1 MKCGEV
7 AWWKEVKRSDA
18 LNSLI
23 SIYLFFG
30 YITSMRF
37 YEETWTVT
45 QKVLSVNS
53 HWLKEN

>member
-7 AWWKEVKRSDA
+7 AWWKEVKRSDV

-37 YEETWTVT
+37 YEEIWTVT